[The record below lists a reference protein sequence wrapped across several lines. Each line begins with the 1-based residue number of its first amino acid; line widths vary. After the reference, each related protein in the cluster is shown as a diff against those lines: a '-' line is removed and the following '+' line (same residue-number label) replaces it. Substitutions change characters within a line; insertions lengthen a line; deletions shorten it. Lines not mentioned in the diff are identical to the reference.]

1 MKVVEYYHLECEGKS
16 LDFSSLEAAHEYL
29 AERRPDEVPALEWLE
44 KAVPNGPVSWSGIT
58 LAKRELRFADATAVA
73 VQEHAEVTARELFAS
88 PAWTHAEQRLPLML
102 GKNLDGEEVV
112 IDLARAP
119 HLLMAGET
127 GSSKSVAMGMMLQS
141 LLLRFTPEQ
150 LRLILVDPRYLELS
164 CYQTV
169 PHLLAPIL
177 HEPEQVVAMLRWT
190 VDEMNRRYRVIAAA
204 ECKSFWGFNRR
215 AVSGQECHAALDE
228 PIPQTLPNIV
238 IVINEL
244 ADLMAEVPKEAER
257 ALELL
262 AGKAL
267 SAGIH
272 LIVATVRPDA
282 KVITGVVKANFPAR
296 IALKVLDASCSR
308 LVLDEPGAELL
319 RGRGDMLLKGWRVP
333 PERIQG
339 GMVSTAEVEELVRKC
354 SSQAP
359 QVFDAGLM
367 AALGGQ
373 Q

>member
-1 MKVVEYYHLECEGKS
+1 MKVVEYYHLECEGKA

-29 AERRPDEVPALEWLE
+29 AEKSPEELPALEWLE
-44 KAVPNGPVSWSGIT
+44 KAVLKGAVSWSGIT
-58 LAKRELRFADATAVA
+58 LAKRELRFADATKVA
-73 VQEHAEVTARELFAS
+73 PRERSDVTARELFAS

-102 GKNLDGEEVV
+102 GKNLDGEPVV

-127 GSSKSVAMGMMLQS
+127 GSGKSVTIGMMLQS

-150 LRLILVDPRYLELS
+150 LRLILVDPKYLELTQ
-164 CYQTV
+164 YQAV

-177 HEPEQVVAMLRWT
+177 HEPEEVVAMLRWAI
-190 VDEMNRRYRVIAAA
+190 DEMNRRYRVIAAA
-204 ECKSFWGFNRR
+204 GARSIWEFNAR
-215 AVSGQECHAALDE
+215 AATGQECHTAQGKS
-228 PIPQTLPNIV
+228 IPQTLPYIV

-244 ADLMAEVPKEAER
+244 ADVMLARARKDAED
-257 ALELL
+257 ALGVL
-262 AGKAL
+262 AAKARGV
-267 SAGIH
+267 GIH
-272 LIVATVRPDA
+272 MIIATVRPDA
-282 KVITGVVKANFPAR
+282 KVITGVVKANFPTR
-296 IALKVLDASCSR
+296 IALRVLDASCSR
-308 LVLDEPGAELL
+308 QVLDEPGAELL

-339 GMVSTAEVEELVRKC
+339 GIVSTAEVEELVRSC
-354 SSQAP
+354 GSQAP

-373 Q
+373 